1 MRPRAGNLNDSEPT
15 AVQMRYEDA
24 YQYQNTFAPLVKMEA
39 EYDKRLKESQ
49 TQENVSVRWDIG
61 LNKKRVAYFSFP
73 QVTVITS

>member
-1 MRPRAGNLNDSEPT
+1 
-15 AVQMRYEDA
+15 MRYEDA